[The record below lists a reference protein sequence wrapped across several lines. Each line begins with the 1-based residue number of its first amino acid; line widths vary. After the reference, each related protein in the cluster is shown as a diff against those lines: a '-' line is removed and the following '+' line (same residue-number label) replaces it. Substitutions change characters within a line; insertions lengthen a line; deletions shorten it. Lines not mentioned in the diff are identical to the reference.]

1 MSGSPRLPAARWTS
15 VALFLLVTQMAAA
28 STPRVVLELFTSQG
42 CSSCPPAD
50 ALVGRLTA
58 NPDVLVLSLH
68 VNYWDRLGWKD
79 TFSSNVATDRQ
90 YAYARSLG
98 ERTVFTPQLVV
109 NGAQSVVGSQGGAV
123 LHAVETSSQ
132 GPPFPVQL
140 DLTRQSDGH
149 FTLSLTG
156 PKVRAD
162 VWELRY
168 VRRAVTQIRNG
179 ENGGR
184 TLETYNNVTQL
195 HRLGT
200 FTPGTLDLAPLKSPE
215 DGVAILVQSPGTG
228 KVLGAAAF

>member
-1 MSGSPRLPAARWTS
+1 MNGSPRLPAARWL
-15 VALFLLVTQMAAA
+15 VAALFSLLAQAASA

-58 NPDVLVLSLH
+58 DPSVLALSLH
-68 VNYWDRLGWKD
+68 VNYWDDLGWKD
-79 TFSSNVATDRQ
+79 TFSSDAATERQ

-123 LHAVETSSQ
+123 QHAVETSSRNA
-132 GPPFPVQL
+132 PFPVRL
-140 DLTRQSDGH
+140 DLARQPDGH
-149 FTLSLTG
+149 FTLNLTG
-156 PKVRAD
+156 PKVSAD

-168 VRRAVTQIRNG
+168 VRRAVTQIHNG

-184 TLETYNNVTQL
+184 TLETYNNVTEL
-195 HRLGT
+195 RRLGA
-200 FTPGTLDLAPLKSPE
+200 FTPGILNLPPLKSPE
-215 DGVAILVQSPGTG
+215 DGVAVLVQAPRAG
-228 KVLGAAAF
+228 KVLGAAAY